1 MNDIFN
7 KVEFIG
13 TVEQVKQI
21 NETLNR
27 ESIEIEK
34 ANYLDIQEFIK
45 IPEELNIECK
55 PIGLLIMY
63 LLFGSENGVD
73 IITADEARL
82 RFEMYDR
89 IEQEKGFDLAL
100 KYYDNIKKYGHVSKH
115 SWIEK
120 NCRIALNSINSFRIY
135 KEESIKYS
143 TDKDEIP
150 YMIEELSKKF
160 PDVQFN
166 CLWDN
171 ITYQLKKSI
180 ANGKILKPDGDNDL
194 SFDQPKIIDDIGSY
208 YRVNYQKHEDYELL
222 NTLEIIGSD
231 SQINEVR
238 EFIKGN
244 SLEDGKG
251 IPFDFNKILK
261 IPDELV
267 PYSEIDPGG
276 KLVHCLLF
284 GDSSKNSHN
293 SNSDIYMQSKFEGL
307 TTIEKK
313 RAFNLALDYQS
324 LIEKYGSM
332 DSNEWCYENWG
343 TEYYACGE
351 ELISDNVITFYT
363 FRFSSEKLIIRLSEI
378 FPQLIF
384 EYHWKY
390 YYDAWPDRFV
400 QAYFT
405 IENGKSEQYYLDY
418 FDERIYKVDYTKIDK
433 KINKYRNLSAK

>member
-1 MNDIFN
+1 MSITNKSKLKILRQKAQLLEETISCRFRTDLYSNYDYYEEVEFDYDKEFELFKNRNRYVNDIFN

-208 YRVNYQKHEDYELL
+208 YR
-222 NTLEIIGSD
+222 
-231 SQINEVR
+231 EV
-238 EFIKGN
+238 
-244 SLEDGKG
+244 L
-251 IPFDFNKILK
+251 
-261 IPDELV
+261 
-267 PYSEIDPGG
+267 
-276 KLVHCLLF
+276 
-284 GDSSKNSHN
+284 
-293 SNSDIYMQSKFEGL
+293 
-307 TTIEKK
+307 
-313 RAFNLALDYQS
+313 
-324 LIEKYGSM
+324 
-332 DSNEWCYENWG
+332 
-343 TEYYACGE
+343 
-351 ELISDNVITFYT
+351 
-363 FRFSSEKLIIRLSEI
+363 
-378 FPQLIF
+378 
-384 EYHWKY
+384 
-390 YYDAWPDRFV
+390 
-400 QAYFT
+400 
-405 IENGKSEQYYLDY
+405 
-418 FDERIYKVDYTKIDK
+418 
-433 KINKYRNLSAK
+433 